1 MPNPRP
7 HAGPISGIK
16 VSHQRLFWLCVLAV
30 SCCIV
35 AWRVPLFAQEKVP
48 PPTLPEQNPK
58 EEQTNV
64 FRMDT
69 DLVSIDVLVTDRQ
82 GMQYG
87 AKLTPEDFV
96 VFEDGVRQKISNFST
111 TEVPFNLALLLDTSG
126 STRDELS
133 LMQQAA
139 QRFLN
144 ELRPH
149 DRVAILQF
157 NQQVELIKDLT
168 ADRGKLEKA
177 LNQLTGGSG
186 TTFYDAM
193 QLAVDEVL
201 RKATGRKAIIALT
214 DGVDSYGV
222 STYEQLLPCIE
233 RAGAS
238 LYFLKLDTEEY
249 TETRMLR
256 DCRDSS
262 HFKFSRKQLKKYF
275 DEFVKGG
282 DPTQYEDHCK
292 LERMEKIQIN
302 RRLYEAANDE
312 LHELSTKTGGRIYP
326 VESLQQLAPAFTQ
339 IAAELRTQYS
349 LAYYPTN
356 EKHDGKWRTLRIEI
370 KKPGLKVQARPGYR
384 APRD

>member
-1 MPNPRP
+1 MPNLGHFRFYWLVLFVLSCLALGLYLGSWLP
-7 HAGPISGIK
+7 
-16 VSHQRLFWLCVLAV
+16 VS
-30 SCCIV
+30 
-35 AWRVPLFAQEKVP
+35 AQDKVP
-48 PPTLPEQNPK
+48 PQNPPPQNPK

-69 DLVSIDVLVTDRQ
+69 DLVSVDVQVTDRN

-87 AKLTPEDFV
+87 AKLTAEDFV
-96 VFEDGVRQKISNFST
+96 VYEDGARQKISNFST
-111 TEVPFNLALLLDTSG
+111 TEVPFNLVLLLDTSG

-139 QRFLN
+139 RRFLD
-144 ELRPH
+144 ELRAH

-168 ADRGKLEKA
+168 ADRNKLEKA

-186 TTFYDAM
+186 TSFYDAL

-201 RKATGRKAIIALT
+201 RQATGRKAIIALT
-214 DGVDSYGV
+214 DGVDSYGTV
-222 STYEQLLPCIE
+222 TYEKLLPRLE

-238 LYFLKLDTEEY
+238 LYFLKLDTEEF
-249 TETRMLR
+249 TEARMLR

-282 DPTQYEDHCK
+282 EAAQYDDHCK

-302 RRLYEAANDE
+302 RRLYEAASDE
-312 LHELSTKTGGRIYP
+312 LEELSTKTGGRIYP

-339 IAAELRTQYS
+339 IASELRTQYS
-349 LAYYPTN
+349 LAYYPSN

-384 APRD
+384 APFN

>member
-7 HAGPISGIK
+7 NSGPTINR
-16 VSHQRLFWLCVLAV
+16 QRFLWLCVLALL
-30 SCCIV
+30 CCTL
-35 AWRVPLFAQEKVP
+35 AGRMPLFAQEKVP
-48 PPTLPEQNPK
+48 PPIPPEQNPK

-96 VFEDGVRQKISNFST
+96 VYEDGVRQKISNFST
-111 TEVPFNLALLLDTSG
+111 AEVPFNLALLLDTSG

-139 QRFLN
+139 RRFLD

-186 TTFYDAM
+186 TSFYDAM
-193 QLAVDEVL
+193 QLAVDEIL

-222 STYEQLLPCIE
+222 STYEQLLPRLE

-238 LYFLKLDTEEY
+238 LYFLKLDTEEF
-249 TETRMLR
+249 TETRMMR

-275 DEFVKGG
+275 EEFVKGG
-282 DPTQYEDHCK
+282 DPAQYEDHCK

-302 RRLYEAANDE
+302 RRLYEAADDE
-312 LHELSTKTGGRIYP
+312 LDELSTKTGGRIYP

-339 IAAELRTQYS
+339 IASELRTQYS

-384 APRD
+384 APLN

>member
-1 MPNPRP
+1 MPNLGRFRFYWLVLFVLSIPNL
-7 HAGPISGIK
+7 GLYLDSWLS
-16 VSHQRLFWLCVLAV
+16 VS
-30 SCCIV
+30 
-35 AWRVPLFAQEKVP
+35 AQDKVP
-48 PPTLPEQNPK
+48 AQNPPPQNPK
-58 EEQTNV
+58 EEPTNV

-69 DLVSIDVLVTDRQ
+69 DLVSVEVQVTDRH
-82 GMQYG
+82 GMRYG
-87 AKLTPEDFV
+87 AQLTQEDFV
-96 VFEDGVRQKISNFST
+96 VYEDGARQKISNFSA
-111 TEVPFNLALLLDTSG
+111 TEVPFNLVLLLDTSG

-139 QRFLN
+139 RRFLD

-168 ADRGKLEKA
+168 ADRNKLEKA

-186 TTFYDAM
+186 TSFYDAL

-214 DGVDSYGV
+214 DGVDSYGTG
-222 STYEQLLPCIE
+222 TYEQLLPRLE

-238 LYFLKLDTEEY
+238 LYFLKLDTEEF
-249 TETRMLR
+249 TEARMLR
-256 DCRDSS
+256 DCRDAS

-282 DPTQYEDHCK
+282 DAAQYEDHCK

-302 RRLYEAANDE
+302 RRLYEAASDE
-312 LHELSTKTGGRIYP
+312 LDELSTKTGGHIYP

-339 IAAELRTQYS
+339 IASELRTQYS
-349 LAYYPTN
+349 LAYYPSN

-384 APRD
+384 APSN

>member
-1 MPNPRP
+1 MPNLGPKLGLYLGRD
-7 HAGPISGIK
+7 HLSWLVLLAGLSFSWCGCFQ
-16 VSHQRLFWLCVLAV
+16 VS
-30 SCCIV
+30 
-35 AWRVPLFAQEKVP
+35 AQDKFP
-48 PPTLPEQNPK
+48 PQNPPQNPK

-82 GMQYG
+82 GLHYG
-87 AKLTPEDFV
+87 SKLSPEDFV
-96 VFEDGVRQKISNFST
+96 VFEDGVRQKISNFSAA
-111 TEVPFNLALLLDTSG
+111 EVPFNVVLLLDTSG

-139 QRFLN
+139 RRFLN

-149 DRVAILQF
+149 DRVAVIQF

-168 ADRGKLEKA
+168 ADRSKLEKA
-177 LNQLTGGSG
+177 LGQLTGGSG
-186 TTFYDAM
+186 TSFYDAL

-201 RKATGRKAIIALT
+201 RKATGRKAIVALT
-214 DGVDSYGV
+214 DGVDSYGYD
-222 STYEQLLPCIE
+222 TYEKLLPRLE
-233 RAGAS
+233 STGAA
-238 LYFLKLDTEEY
+238 LYFLKLNTEEF
-249 TETRMLR
+249 TETRMVR

-282 DPTQYEDHCK
+282 DATQYEDHCK
-292 LERMEKIQIN
+292 LERMEKILIN

-312 LHELSTKTGGRIYP
+312 LNEMSDKTGGHVYP

-349 LAYYPTN
+349 LAYYPSN
-356 EKHDGKWRTLRIEI
+356 EKHDGQWRRVRIEV
-370 KKPGLKVQARPGYR
+370 KKPGLKAQARPGYR
-384 APRD
+384 APLD